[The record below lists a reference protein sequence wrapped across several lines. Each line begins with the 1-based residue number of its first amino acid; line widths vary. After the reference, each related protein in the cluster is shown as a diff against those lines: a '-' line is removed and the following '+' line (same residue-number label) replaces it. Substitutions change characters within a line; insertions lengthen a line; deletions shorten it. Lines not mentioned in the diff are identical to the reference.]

1 LTATPVLELNLPK
14 LKISKTIPSATGE
27 AQMKSG
33 VFNGQEKTAAP
44 ERKNTVLASKR
55 RQRVERKNVIKTSI
69 WQ

>member
-1 LTATPVLELNLPK
+1 
-14 LKISKTIPSATGE
+14 
-27 AQMKSG
+27 MKSG

-44 ERKNTVLASKR
+44 KRKNTVLASKN